1 MNVMIHRIIHLHANE
16 DVLHHK
22 GERKKTSLGCCWRLT
37 KLTQLFPAELGKAAS
52 AKDNKLLSHDDLNV
66 CECVYVCVG
75 ERERE
80 RESERERERELLSV
94 KLR

>member
-1 MNVMIHRIIHLHANE
+1 MQMKMSCITRE
-16 DVLHHK
+16 K
-22 GERKKTSLGCCWRLT
+22 EKKTSLGCCWRLT

-66 CECVYVCVG
+66 RECASVCACV
-75 ERERE
+75 RERE
-80 RESERERERELLSV
+80 RVRELLSV